1 MKISRIEIDNFRLL
15 KEFSVD
21 LEENLSLIVGK
32 NNTGKTSLLTILDKF
47 LNPTEKNK
55 FTYNDFNIDFKNELK
70 EIFSSNE
77 RLLIEKIMFGR
88 ASNLEFL

>member
-21 LEENLSLIVGK
+21 LKENLSLIVGK

-47 LNPTEKNK
+47 LNSTEKNK
-55 FTYNDFNIDFKNELK
+55 FTYNDFNLL
-70 EIFSSNE
+70 EIQKVMRNGS
-77 RLLIEKIMFGR
+77 
-88 ASNLEFL
+88 